1 MIDLMVKKLVAQA
14 HTVSGMGQRAAEHVK
29 YDAVF
34 VTPMGSFKT
43 LGVTMYAEFA
53 DFVNGRSTDF
63 GIKIRMRP
71 SMYINNL
78 LPYKDNLTVQI
89 ITSDMTNNMVREFV
103 ANPLL
108 DVDVRSEGNNS
119 MHANVEGLSHAAI
132 QEYEFQLFDPTYAKA
147 RTIETSYIG
156 LMGNVGTV
164 LSILFEREM
173 KRAGFTAVDYQGLVM
188 DTPIDNT
195 INYSAITVPEG
206 IRLTKLATF
215 LQDSEKYGVYSKGL
229 GCFFKQKRW
238 WIYRLYDLYKYDGHP
253 SPIDIIRYPEDKTPT
268 LEFTFFVTDNG
279 LTILSTGKVE
289 QADGSDIERQ
299 NNGVGMR
306 LINPDLVGGE
316 AGVRINA
323 GRAIKT
329 RVDSLA
335 EYQTTERGNGNDYV
349 PLNPT
354 PTSNVNKYASLNAI
368 ADGTIINVPWH
379 CGDPGYLEP
388 GAPIRYQFMGA
399 SDRMETRRGVL
410 LGYRMD
416 TKVIDPMTLLMKR
429 SITLVIF
436 MSKPTV

>member
-1 MIDLMVKKLVAQA
+1 MIDIMVKKLVAQA
-14 HTVSGMGQRAAEHVK
+14 HQVAGMGQRAAEQVK
-29 YDAVF
+29 YQAIF
-34 VTPMGSFKT
+34 ITPNGSFKT
-43 LGVTMYAEFA
+43 LGVEAYAEFG
-53 DFVNGRSTDF
+53 DFVGGRSTDF
-63 GIKIRMRP
+63 TVKIRMRP

-78 LPYKDNLTVQI
+78 LPYKDNLTVQF
-89 ITSDMTNNMVREFV
+89 ITTDMTNNLVREFV
-103 ANPLL
+103 ANPLA

-119 MHANVEGLSHAAI
+119 MHANVEGLSEAAI
-132 QEYEFQLFDPTYAKA
+132 QAYEFQLLDPVYAKA

-156 LMGNVGTV
+156 LMGQVGTV
-164 LSILFEREM
+164 LSVLYEREM
-173 KRAGFTAVDYQGLVM
+173 RRAGFTTVDYQGLVM
-188 DTPIDNT
+188 DTPVDNT

-229 GCFFKQKRW
+229 GLFFKQKRW
-238 WIYRLYDLYKYDGHP
+238 WIYRLYDLYKYDDHP
-253 SPIDIIRYPEDKTPT
+253 SPIDIIRLPEDKAPT
-268 LEFTFFVTDNG
+268 LEFTFFITATG
-279 LTILSTGKVE
+279 LTILSTGKTSQE
-289 QADGSDIERQ
+289 DGSDIERQ

-306 LINPDLVGGE
+306 LVNPDLVGGD

-335 EYQTTERGNGNDYV
+335 EYQTAERGNGNDYV
-349 PLNPT
+349 PLNPV

-388 GAPIRYQFMGA
+388 GAPVRYQFMGA

-429 SITLVIF
+429 SITLIIF